1 MANLHS
7 QRYDHSAQVTRAA
20 CPFVSAAAID
30 QMPDELLLDVVTY
43 FQASDGEVMD
53 VTTLLAL
60 SRTNKRFYR
69 LAAQELYA
77 KLEIYKADPYPLLRT
92 MLTSPH
98 LAKLVKH
105 VVLYD
110 KSTSSDYKRYVPDAQ
125 DKRIIEE
132 GLRSA
137 DILHWRELAAE
148 CNKEHCELQFVC
160 AVTTLCMPNLVS
172 LTAYRF
178 EKRNSDSSLLAWL
191 SLLKHAAIQT
201 SFDCAS
207 SLEHL
212 QSVSIT
218 ANGFSIL
225 KLPAV
230 FWIPSLRKLR
240 LDDLVVAD
248 EGEERGAQLLQNLV
262 PPQCNNLEAIRFEN
276 CFIQADMLAI
286 LIASSRSLKEFW
298 YHISLKDQRFEPRRQ
313 SELADMKLSRMLDNH
328 TESLDTIIV
337 INDSEEDAQ
346 SHVAMDLQE
355 GLRKFT
361 ALKNVCCPL
370 NMLIGPVRTTTSL
383 AEKLPPLLY
392 GFGVDVSRHS
402 KDMDLLDALEQLSS
416 VYKDYTPFLEFVWI
430 EVKGKGPKPR

>member
-7 QRYDHSAQVTRAA
+7 QRYSHSAQVTRVA
-20 CPFVSAAAID
+20 CPFDSAAAID
-30 QMPDELLLDVVTY
+30 QLPDELLLDVVTY

-53 VTTLLAL
+53 VATLLAL
-60 SRTNKRFYR
+60 SKTSKRFYR
-69 LAAQELYA
+69 LAAQELYV
-77 KLEIYKADPYPLLRT
+77 KLDIYKADPYPLLRT

-105 VVLYD
+105 IVLHD
-110 KSTSSDYKRYVPDAQ
+110 KSMSSDYKRYVPDAQ

-132 GLRSA
+132 GLKSA
-137 DILHWRELAAE
+137 GVLHWKELAAE
-148 CNKEHCELQFVC
+148 CNKEHYELQFVC
-160 AVTTLCMPNLVS
+160 AIITLRTPNLVS

-178 EKRNSDSSLLAWL
+178 EKRSSDSSLLAWT
-191 SLLKHAAIQT
+191 SLLKHAAIQP
-201 SFDCAS
+201 SLDCAS

-218 ANGFSIL
+218 TRGLSIL
-225 KLPAV
+225 KLSSV

-248 EGEERGAQLLQNLV
+248 EGEERGAQTLQHLI
-262 PPQCNNLEAIRFEN
+262 PRQCNNLEAVRLEN
-276 CFIQADMLAI
+276 CFVQADMLAI
-286 LIASSRSLKEFW
+286 LIASSKSLKEFW
-298 YHISLKDQRFEPRRQ
+298 YRISLKDLKFEPRRQ

-328 TESLDTIIV
+328 TESLDTLIV

-346 SHVAMDLQE
+346 SRVAMDLHE

-361 ALKNVCCPL
+361 ALKNVFCTL
-370 NMLIGPVRTTTSL
+370 NMLIGPIRTTTSL
-383 AEKLPPLLY
+383 AEKLPPLLF
-392 GFGVDVSRHS
+392 GFGADVSRHS
-402 KDMDLLDALEQLSS
+402 RDMDLLDALEHLSS

-430 EVKGKGPKPR
+430 EVKAKGPKLR